1 MSLFRKEENRILPH
15 GISVNTL
22 LDIKKRQSN
31 RQYSL
36 FPILFLDISLQNLY
50 SCYLQLNNMNF
61 KSTLCCVLL
70 ISIAQEI
77 LGKQQLNKKQMFGSK
92 SLRCLVCK
100 ALVEEVNYVIDST
113 SPTKKT
119 TTREKDIRNNYEVV
133 KIPYKRS
140 QEQLTDIVESICS
153 HFEDYVQAQSKA
165 DKSPAVIRLTTRT
178 GNGMNPDFGNYDVV
192 PDEDLNTRLKF
203 YAM

>member
-1 MSLFRKEENRILPH
+1 
-15 GISVNTL
+15 
-22 LDIKKRQSN
+22 
-31 RQYSL
+31 
-36 FPILFLDISLQNLY
+36 
-50 SCYLQLNNMNF
+50 MNF

-203 YAM
+203 YCNSIVEEFEDDIMDIFIQENKSEAWEKQELCYQKSGICISAKKMEL